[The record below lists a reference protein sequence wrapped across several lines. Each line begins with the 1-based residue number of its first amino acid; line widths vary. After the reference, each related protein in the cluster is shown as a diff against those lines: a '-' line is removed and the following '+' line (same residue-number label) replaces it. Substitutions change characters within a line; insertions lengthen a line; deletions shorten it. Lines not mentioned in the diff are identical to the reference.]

1 MQKNLKKKK
10 KHKKQKNTVPANM
23 FVSANMVPQRT
34 CLVLA
39 NMVFRHFWGSFQQLY
54 QAVGLSL
61 LVFRAFRAHLTTFA
75 GANHVC
81 WCTTFAGSNTF
92 AGTAFFL
99 FVFVVY
105 LLFLLFFC
113 VTLFFVP

>member
-1 MQKNLKKKK
+1 
-10 KHKKQKNTVPANM
+10 M

-92 AGTAFFL
+92 AGTAFLFFL
-99 FVFVVY
+99 FF
-105 LLFLLFFC
+105 FLFFFIFFMFFLFFIF